1 MFDVSH
7 PRHPLLMSWKP
18 MGITQESATPPRPVT
33 THAVFQAQ
41 LHDDSELI
49 MMLDDLAFAYGY
61 LTD

>member
-7 PRHPLLMSWKP
+7 PRHPLLAPWKP
-18 MGITQESATPPRPVT
+18 MGFTQESATPPRPVT
-33 THAVFQAQ
+33 THAVFEAQ
-41 LHDDSELI
+41 LDDPEFI

>member
-1 MFDVSH
+1 
-7 PRHPLLMSWKP
+7 